1 MLLSHIICIMHVLCL
16 CINYHAINKNAYF
29 DRISLVNMG
38 LLDLIDNLLEHF
50 LGEDEVTTLDVKEI
64 EYRAEEQYQLNISS
78 KLKAITLL

>member
-1 MLLSHIICIMHVLCL
+1 
-16 CINYHAINKNAYF
+16 
-29 DRISLVNMG
+29 MG

-50 LGEDEVTTLDVKEI
+50 LGEVEVNSLDVKEI